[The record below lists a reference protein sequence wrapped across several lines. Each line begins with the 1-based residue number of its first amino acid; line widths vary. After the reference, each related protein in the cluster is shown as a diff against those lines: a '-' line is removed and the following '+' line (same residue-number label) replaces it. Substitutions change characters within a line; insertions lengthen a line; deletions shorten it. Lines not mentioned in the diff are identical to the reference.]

1 MRNIKNLSIILFIS
15 LIFSV
20 TINFTYLNLFQK
32 NFENNQYLYP
42 SETSEYIYQHHDL
55 DDNFQWLRR
64 SHENNS
70 IFKLSANIHENE
82 LENRHHFQSSR
93 GLSYYI
99 AGLFLNF
106 RAISLNWPQ
115 KHLSFD

>member
-32 NFENNQYLYP
+32 NFEKNQYLYP

-70 IFKLSANIHENE
+70 IFKT
-82 LENRHHFQSSR
+82 
-93 GLSYYI
+93 
-99 AGLFLNF
+99 
-106 RAISLNWPQ
+106 
-115 KHLSFD
+115 

>member
-32 NFENNQYLYP
+32 NFEKINTSDP

-55 DDNFQWLRR
+55 D
-64 SHENNS
+64 
-70 IFKLSANIHENE
+70 IFSMA
-82 LENRHHFQSSR
+82 
-93 GLSYYI
+93 
-99 AGLFLNF
+99 
-106 RAISLNWPQ
+106 
-115 KHLSFD
+115 